1 MEKIIDTVNKKAVE
15 DMKEESPYTAFKS
28 EKNLKRAEAMEEKAA
43 ASKGEK
49 EESSEDYVSYKE
61 KKTLER
67 ASRIIENEK

>member
-15 DMKEESPYTAFKS
+15 DMKEESPYT
-28 EKNLKRAEAMEEKAA
+28 EKAA

-61 KKTLER
+61 KKNLER

>member
-43 ASKGEK
+43 ASKGE
-49 EESSEDYVSYKE
+49 EVSIRGRA
-61 KKTLER
+61 ER
-67 ASRIIENEK
+67 A

>member
-1 MEKIIDTVNKKAVE
+1 MEK
-15 DMKEESPYTAFKS
+15 PY
-28 EKNLKRAEAMEEKAA
+28 NQMCIRDREKAA

-61 KKTLER
+61 KKNLER